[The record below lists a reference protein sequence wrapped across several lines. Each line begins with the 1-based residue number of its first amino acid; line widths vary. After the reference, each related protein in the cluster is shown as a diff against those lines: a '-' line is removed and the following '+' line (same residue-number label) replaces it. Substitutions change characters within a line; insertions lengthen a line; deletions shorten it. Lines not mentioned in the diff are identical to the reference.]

1 MSSEFE
7 LREQIPLYIN
17 GALTSDERRSF
28 ETALK
33 QDQELKREYLE
44 FHEIESTFDRFED
57 VSQQHLEQIFK
68 TILNNTQG
76 LNKMAD
82 HTSPPVKPNLVSEPR
97 DQEEF
102 ILSATPEPKQEPEP
116 EPEPE
121 PESEQP
127 TIIKNAADRNQ
138 KVGLESH
145 IDEINESETFG
156 FLNSSRVA
164 WTVAAIQFVLLL
176 AVVFY
181 TVPIAQNTTL
191 SGNAAGQISGIT
203 TFNVVFADNATQKE
217 IRELL
222 VGLDIQIANGPT
234 SIGLYTIFVKG
245 SKEEATKTFNKLKNS
260 NLILLVEPS
269 FI

>member
-1 MSSEFE
+1 MSPELN

-17 GALTSDERRSF
+17 GALTSDEKHAF

-57 VSQQHLEQIFK
+57 VSEQHLEQIFK

-76 LNKMAD
+76 INKMTD
-82 HTSPPVKPNLVSEPR
+82 RTSPPVRPNVDTEASN
-97 DQEEF
+97 QELKF
-102 ILSATPEPKQEPEP
+102 TATREVKPEP
-116 EPEPE
+116 ELEH
-121 PESEQP
+121 P
-127 TIIKNAADRNQ
+127 TIIESAPHNQEVEFESNIDDVTEIQDRE
-138 KVGLESH
+138 G
-145 IDEINESETFG
+145 IG
-156 FLNSSRVA
+156 FLSSSRVA
-164 WTVAAIQFVLLL
+164 WAIAAIQFVVLL

-181 TVPIAQNTTL
+181 TAPITKNTTL
-191 SGNAAGQISGIT
+191 SGDAAGQISGVT
-203 TFNVVFADNATQKE
+203 TYNIVFADNATQKE

-222 VGLDIQIANGPT
+222 VSLEIQVANGPT

-245 SKEEATKTFNKLKNS
+245 SKEEATKSFNKLKNS
-260 NLILLVEPS
+260 SLILLVEPS

>member
-1 MSSEFE
+1 MSPELN

-17 GALTSDERRSF
+17 GALTSDEKHIF

-57 VSQQHLEQIFK
+57 VSEQHLEQIFK

-76 LNKMAD
+76 FNKMTD
-82 HTSPPVKPNLVSEPR
+82 RTSPPVKPSLDTEASN
-97 DQEEF
+97 QELNF
-102 ILSATPEPKQEPEP
+102 TATREVKPQPEP
-116 EPEPE
+116 EREPE
-121 PESEQP
+121 HP
-127 TIIKNAADRNQ
+127 TIIKSAPQNQ
-138 KVGLESH
+138 ELERDSN
-145 IDEINESETFG
+145 IDDITEIQESEGKG
-156 FLNSSRVA
+156 FLSSSRFA
-164 WTVAAIQFVLLL
+164 WTIAAIQFILLL

-181 TVPIAQNTTL
+181 TAPITENTAM
-191 SGNAAGQISGIT
+191 SGDAAGQISGVT
-203 TFNVVFADNATQKE
+203 TYNIVFADNATQKE

-222 VGLDIQIANGPT
+222 VSLEIQVANGPT

-245 SKEEATKTFNKLKNS
+245 SKDEAAKTFNKLKNS

>member
-1 MSSEFE
+1 MSPEHN

-17 GALTSDERRSF
+17 GALTSDEKHAF

-57 VSQQHLEQIFK
+57 VSGQHLEQIFK

-76 LNKMAD
+76 INKMTD
-82 HTSPPVKPNLVSEPR
+82 RTSPPVNPNLGTEASN
-97 DQEEF
+97 QELKF
-102 ILSATPEPKQEPEP
+102 TATREVKPEP
-116 EPEPE
+116 EPDHA
-121 PESEQP
+121 
-127 TIIKNAADRNQ
+127 TIINTASHKREAERESNIDDNT
-138 KVGLESH
+138 VIEVSEGTGLLS
-145 IDEINESETFG
+145 
-156 FLNSSRVA
+156 SSRFA
-164 WTVAAIQFVLLL
+164 WAIAAIQFVVLL

-181 TVPIAQNTTL
+181 TTPITQNATT
-191 SGNAAGQISGIT
+191 SGDAVGQISGVT
-203 TFNVVFADNATQKE
+203 TYNVVFADNATQKE

-222 VGLDIQIANGPT
+222 VNLEIQVANGPT